1 MAATGF
7 TPISTYYTTT
17 ASAVPTAG
25 NLVNG
30 ELALNINT
38 ADGKLFY
45 KDSAGVVQ
53 VLATRASASGSFT
66 NLSYT
71 GTLTG
76 GTGVVNLGSGQFY
89 KDASGLVGIGSIAP
103 VSKLQIDGTS
113 PINGVNA
120 TYVGSVQINESVG
133 TAQAVGG
140 LEFKS
145 ASFGSGYGWKI
156 ASLDSSGA
164 QLTFNTR
171 QNSATWSERMRIDS
185 SGNVGIGITA
195 PAYKL
200 VASNAGAEG
209 IEFGPGYSAG
219 KNLFQSYNRSGS
231 AYVELTSVAS
241 TFVYQIS
248 GTERMRIDSSGNL
261 LVGTNIAGAGIGFDT
276 RLAVDST
283 GETSVIKSSAGASA
297 FALRVWNSGTT
308 GDNLFIGFGT
318 EAAYTSRGSITYNRA
333 GGLTAYNVTSDYRA
347 KDIIG
352 AVLDSGEIIDS
363 VPVYMGK
370 MKDATQARPMFIAH
384 ETPSYAHTGIKDAVD
399 KDGKP
404 VYQQMDAS
412 SLVPVLW
419 AEVQSLRKRLAILE
433 SK

>member
-1 MAATGF
+1 MAQTGY

-17 ASAVPTAG
+17 ASAVPTAA
-25 NLVNG
+25 NLIAG
-30 ELALNINT
+30 ELAININT

-53 VLATRASASGSFT
+53 TLASRETASGSFT
-66 NLSYT
+66 NLAYT

-89 KDASGLVGIGSIAP
+89 KDASGNVGIGTTSTAAG
-103 VSKLQIDGTS
+103 VLNMYSTGASTARAVLTGTTNYSVFQSKNSGGDFYFGIDNST
-113 PINGVNA
+113 
-120 TYVGSVQINESVG
+120 
-133 TAQAVGG
+133 
-140 LEFKS
+140 
-145 ASFGSGYGWKI
+145 GSGFN
-156 ASLDSSGA
+156 SGA
-164 QLTFNTR
+164 YGRVIYSGNGSYPTVFFTNDLERMRITGGGDVGIGTNSPSGPLDVVSNTFGVGIRIRGRASDNLGYLNFVSNAGSDYSYIGTPVA
-171 QNSATWSERMRIDS
+171 NALAFYTNGYNERMRIDS
-185 SGNVGIGITA
+185 NGNV
-195 PAYKL
+195 
-200 VASNAGAEG
+200 
-209 IEFGPGYSAG
+209 
-219 KNLFQSYNRSGS
+219 
-231 AYVELTSVAS
+231 
-241 TFVYQIS
+241 QI
-248 GTERMRIDSSGNL
+248 
-261 LVGTNIAGAGIGFDT
+261 GTNTPSGLSA
-276 RLAVDST
+276 RSLST
-283 GETSVIKSSAGASA
+283 GYVYGTIDLSAAGVFQAWNQATS
-297 FALRVWNSGTT
+297 
-308 GDNLFIGFGT
+308 GDNNFITFYTEGGGGT
-318 EAAYTSRGSITYNRA
+318 FRGNINFNRVA
-333 GGLTAYNVTSDYRA
+333 GLTAYNTTSDYRS

-352 AVLDSGEIIDS
+352 SVLDSGEVIDS